1 MLRQGLE
8 WLVRVSLVKMLGRVF
23 QAEGTAWAKHRG
35 TLQQHSPYRW
45 GPKAV
50 RADKSGNGKMGMKQ
64 EAGGP

>member
-1 MLRQGLE
+1 MLSQGLE
-8 WLVRVSLVKMLGRVF
+8 WLVRVSLAKMLGRVF

-35 TLQQHSPYRW
+35 TLQRSQDRW

-50 RADKSGNGKMGMKQ
+50 WADRRGNGKMGMKQ